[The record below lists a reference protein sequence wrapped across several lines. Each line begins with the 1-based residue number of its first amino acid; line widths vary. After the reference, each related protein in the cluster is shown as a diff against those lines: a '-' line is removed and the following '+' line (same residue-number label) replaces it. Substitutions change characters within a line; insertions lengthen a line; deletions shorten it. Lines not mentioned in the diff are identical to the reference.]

1 MFIGRKQELQ
11 FLEDKYKSN
20 GGQLVVL
27 YGRRRVGKTETLR
40 EFCKGKPHVFY
51 SCREVSDKL
60 QLQSFSDKLLKEN
73 IPASNYVKEF
83 ADWETAFKSVLDLP
97 YGNDKKLLVIDEFP
111 YMCRGNTGIP
121 STIQNL
127 WDSLFKDENV
137 MIVLCGS
144 AMSFIEKELLAE
156 KNPLYGRA
164 TGIYKMEAMGFY
176 DAVQFFPKYSDRD
189 KVIAYSVL
197 GGIPH
202 YLRQFD
208 PGMSLEDNIKKN
220 ILTKGCVLY
229 SEVEFL
235 LRQELRETPLYN
247 SIIEAVALGNTK
259 LNDISMKSLVDD
271 TSKTSVYLKNLIELE
286 IIEREF
292 SVDAGTKEKANVS
305 RGLYHL
311 TDNFFRF
318 WYAFV
323 FTNYSELEAGDVDG
337 VFEYAIKPSLHEF
350 ASLSFEEV
358 CREYVRKLQKA
369 GKLPFR
375 YKRMGRWWGKTTVRR
390 KDSTEIQETEIDLLA
405 VSQNADNYIVGECKF
420 KGRPFSYSEYLDTA
434 VKLSQQK
441 KEDEFYYYL
450 FSESGFDDK
459 LTEEAEDN
467 KHIRLISINEVV
479 GYQ

>member
-11 FLEDKYKSN
+11 FLEDKYNSK
-20 GGQLVVL
+20 GGQLIVL

-40 EFCKGKPHVFY
+40 EFCKGKRHIFY

-60 QLQSFSDKLLKEN
+60 QLRSFSEKLLKEN
-73 IPASNYVKEF
+73 IPAASYIKEF
-83 ADWETAFKSVLDLP
+83 SDWETALKSVLDLP
-97 YGNDKKLLVIDEFP
+97 YGDEKKLLIIDEFP
-111 YMCRGNTGIP
+111 YMCRGNESIP
-121 STIQNL
+121 SVLQNL
-127 WDSLFKDENV
+127 WDELFKDENV

-164 TGIYKMEAMGFY
+164 TGIYKMEAMSFY
-176 DAVQFFPKYSDRD
+176 DAVQFFPNYTDRD
-189 KVIAYSVL
+189 KIIAYSIL

-208 PGMSLEDNIKKN
+208 ADLPLEENIKRN

-259 LNDISMKSLVDD
+259 LNDISVKSLVDD

-286 IIEREF
+286 IVKREF
-292 SVDAGTKEKANVS
+292 SVNDGTKERANTN
-305 RGLYHL
+305 RGLYRL

-323 FTNYSELEAGDVDG
+323 FTNYSELESGDADG
-337 VFEYAIKPSLHEF
+337 VFEYAIKPNLHEF
-350 ASLSFEEV
+350 ASFAFEDV
-358 CREYVRKLQKA
+358 CREYVRKMQRN

-375 YKRMGRWWGKTTVRR
+375 YQRMGRWWGKTTVRR
-390 KDSTEIQETEIDLLA
+390 KDKTEVQETEIDLLA
-405 VSQNADNYIVGECKF
+405 VSQKADQYLVGECKF
-420 KGRPFSYSEYLDTA
+420 KGRPFGFTEYLDTSA
-434 VKLSQQK
+434 KLSQQK
-441 KEDEFYYYL
+441 EKAEFFYYL
-450 FSESGFDDK
+450 FSESGFDDN
-459 LTEEAEDN
+459 LTAEAEKDE
-467 KHIRLISINEVV
+467 HLTLVGLEDVV
-479 GYQ
+479 NGI